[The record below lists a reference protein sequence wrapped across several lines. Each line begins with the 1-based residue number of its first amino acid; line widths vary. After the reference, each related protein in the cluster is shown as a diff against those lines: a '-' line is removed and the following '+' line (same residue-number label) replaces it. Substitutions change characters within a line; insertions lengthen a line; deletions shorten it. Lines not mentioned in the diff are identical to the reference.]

1 MYSFFVEQVEIEKIE
16 MPYSMLQIRS
26 GVDGVDKY
34 FFFTLLKFWNKKNN
48 RFERQNS
55 HFYSWKCPN
64 SFRRDYYLTTMEHH
78 SMDLLDYTF

>member
-1 MYSFFVEQVEIEKIE
+1 MYSFFVEQVEIEKID

-48 RFERQNS
+48 RIETL
-55 HFYSWKCPN
+55 
-64 SFRRDYYLTTMEHH
+64 SF
-78 SMDLLDYTF
+78 